1 MRVTR
6 LFLMAI
12 AGVVLTM
19 SPSVAAGQDVPPK
32 LTIAAGG
39 GLTTPFHGDLD
50 FTASHFE
57 LSLRGSLADHV
68 ALEGFFGQWRGTQRS
83 TTYKMRNLGANVVG
97 IGSTGRVTFSGGGGI
112 GAFAYDRRAGTGNV
126 FSSDGFTV
134 QGVAGVDVAVARRV
148 QVYGRYLL
156 VLPVRDPGFGHG
168 SVGGG
173 VRFVLK

>member
-1 MRVTR
+1 MRVIR
-6 LFLMAI
+6 LITI
-12 AGVVLTM
+12 AAFVFAL
-19 SPSVAAGQDVPPK
+19 SPSIVFGQDAPPK
-32 LTIAAGG
+32 LTIAGGG

-50 FTASHFE
+50 FTASHVE
-57 LSLRGSLADHV
+57 LSLRGSISDRV
-68 ALEGFFGQWRGTQRS
+68 ALEGFFGQWRGSERS
-83 TTYKMRNLGANVVG
+83 TAYKMRNVGANVVG
-97 IGSTGRVTFSGGGGI
+97 IGSSGRVTISGGGGI
-112 GAFAYDRRAGTGNV
+112 GAFAYDRRASTGNV

-173 VRFVLK
+173 VRIVLR